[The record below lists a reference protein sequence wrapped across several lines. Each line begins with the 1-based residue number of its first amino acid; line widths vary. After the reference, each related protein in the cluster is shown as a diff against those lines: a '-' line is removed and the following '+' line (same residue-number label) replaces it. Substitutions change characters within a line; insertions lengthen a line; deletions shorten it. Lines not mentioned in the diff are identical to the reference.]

1 MKEYE
6 KQLKQLISLSNDGCD
21 PVDQAVTGMSEGQLR
36 FLSAKGLIDLIPA
49 GDDEF
54 WITIEPA
61 GLAYFSNKSEKRS
74 GFIKEHLAS
83 FLTGFVSGVLTTVLA
98 TWLIQLLL

>member
-6 KQLKQLISLSNDGCD
+6 KQLEQLISLSNNGCD
-21 PVDQAVTGMSEGQLR
+21 PVDQAVSGMNEGQLR
-36 FLSAKGLIDLIPA
+36 FLSAKGLIALTPA

-61 GLAYFSNKSEKRS
+61 GLAHFSNKSEKRE
-74 GFIKEHLAS
+74 GFIKEHLVG
-83 FLTGFVSGVLTTVLA
+83 FLSGFVSGVLTTVLA